1 MDWTKQMSTLLLWDT
16 RAEVPVG
23 GNIIVNVSEQIV
35 VWEGEFL
42 YHVFLFLL
50 RIQWQACKAR
60 LWRIFG
66 ILIWD
71 PKQRIFLIRPA

>member
-1 MDWTKQMSTLLLWDT
+1 MDWTQQTSALLLWDT
-16 RAEVPVG
+16 RAEVRVG

-42 YHVFLFLL
+42 YHVFLL
-50 RIQWQACKAR
+50 RTQWQVCKAR

-71 PKQRIFLIRPA
+71 PK